1 MNLEEQ
7 LLQKEADLKTACELG
22 LYLTQ
27 QNQELQ
33 TQLEKEKSNQLVI
46 EQEYIKME
54 SELNQ
59 AKQELNLLREQ
70 TKKQKAIIDKNQDL
84 LIQMEIENKEFT
96 NKLTESE
103 DKTKEIK
110 QELLDLELKYK
121 EILNEKKMLEI
132 EIEKQKQVKT
142 REQIK
147 VETVEIIKHVDNR
160 EEINALLETI
170 EEYKSL
176 YEEAIQN
183 QPIEEQ
189 RLITSNLPQQSLFS
203 QLQVK
208 KERRPVQL
216 KLDLDLVSQLKSEIQ
231 ELNQKIE
238 VLEKMNSYGLANNNE
253 DEIKYLRMCKIE
265 ENNRN
270 IELLKQIKMLTDEIN
285 ELKKEKEQEELIGQ
299 EGLVGQEELV
309 EREGLVG
316 QEGLVERKVS
326 IEQKSLVIKVKD
338 QQMKDQDDKKENK
351 QELINDLVKQIHKEK
366 ENLETKPIDKPER
379 KRLKIDRQTPQECNQ
394 Q

>member
-59 AKQELNLLREQ
+59 TKQELNLLREQ

-121 EILNEKKMLEI
+121 EILKEKKMLEI

-208 KERRPVQL
+208 KERKPVQL

-238 VLEKMNSYGLANNNE
+238 VLEKMNSYGLANNND
-253 DEIKYLRMCKIE
+253 DEIKYLRMY
-265 ENNRN
+265 
-270 IELLKQIKMLTDEIN
+270 EIN
-285 ELKKEKEQEELIGQ
+285 ELKKEKEQEELVGQ
-299 EGLVGQEELV
+299 EELIGHEGLAGQEELV
-309 EREGLVG
+309 ER
-316 QEGLVERKVS
+316 KVS
-326 IEQKSLVIKVKD
+326 SEQKSLVKD